1 MVLRGFGL
9 EIFGLGFREY
19 VFYGDLGI
27 WFYGLIFGIW
37 V

>member
-9 EIFGLGFREY
+9 GILGLGFYGDFGLG
-19 VFYGDLGI
+19 I
-27 WFYGLIFGIW
+27 YGLIFGIW